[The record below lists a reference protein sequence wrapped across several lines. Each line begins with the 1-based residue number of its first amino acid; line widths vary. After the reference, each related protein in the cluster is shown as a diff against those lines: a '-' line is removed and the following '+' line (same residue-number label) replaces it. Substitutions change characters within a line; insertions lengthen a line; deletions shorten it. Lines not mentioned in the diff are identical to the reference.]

1 MWAGENGPVTS
12 FSEVIIGVPG
22 GFFGCNVVRQIEQLR
37 DALFVFSHVV
47 LTTDN
52 VKGQPMAMASVDVA
66 VAADE
71 FRGAYQIL
79 PNDSRR

>member
-1 MWAGENGPVTS
+1 M
-12 FSEVIIGVPG
+12 PG
-22 GFFGCNVVRQIEQLR
+22 GFFGCNVVRQVEQLP

-52 VKGQPMAMASVDVA
+52 LKGQGMASVDVA

-71 FRGAYQIL
+71 FRRAYQI
-79 PNDSRR
+79 PAE

>member
-1 MWAGENGPVTS
+1 MGMPRD
-12 FSEVIIGVPG
+12 
-22 GFFGCNVVRQIEQLR
+22 FFGCNVVRQIEQLR

-52 VKGQPMAMASVDVA
+52 VKGQPMAMAMAMASVDVA

-71 FRGAYQIL
+71 FRGAYQI
-79 PNDSRR
+79 PVE

>member
-1 MWAGENGPVTS
+1 MGMPRDL
-12 FSEVIIGVPG
+12 
-22 GFFGCNVVRQIEQLR
+22 FGCNVVRQIEQLR
-37 DALFVFSHVV
+37 DALFVFSYVV

>member
-22 GFFGCNVVRQIEQLR
+22 GFFGCNVVRQVEQLP
-37 DALFVFSHVV
+37 DALFVFIHVV

-52 VKGQPMAMASVDVA
+52 QKGQGMASVEVS

-71 FRGAYQIL
+71 FGRAYQI
-79 PNDSRR
+79 PAE